1 MLDVAIIG
9 GGLSGLSL
17 AARLREAGT
26 HSVGVFEARSRLGG
40 RILSTPTAESDPDT
54 RFDLGPTWV
63 WPGDQPLLREFI
75 RRYDLQL
82 FPQFQYGRALF
93 QSAVGQVPLRIP
105 DPQAYSGAY
114 RIRGGAQ
121 RLIDVLAEQ
130 LSPEQVYLE
139 HRLLQVRQQ
148 GEGVALSF
156 EAPGNNVVQQARRVV
171 LCLPPRLLQQQ
182 VAFEPA
188 LDERLQQM
196 FAATPTWMAG
206 HAKVIVE
213 YERPFWREQGLSG
226 NGYGQYP
233 GAVLGEIFDACGV
246 GNGTEP
252 GRAALGGFFAL
263 PAGVRAQHRARLEE
277 AVISQLQELYG
288 PAAAEPV
295 AIHVMDWFQE
305 PATAVAADAD
315 VPSEHP
321 SYGHPWLRLDHW
333 NETLWFGASETDHR
347 FGGYLEGALQAAA
360 RVAAD
365 LTAS

>member
-9 GGLSGLSL
+9 GGLSGLAL
-17 AARLREAGT
+17 AGRLLEAGT
-26 HSVGVFEARSRLGG
+26 YSIGVFEARSRLGG
-40 RILSTPTAESDPDT
+40 RILSTPATGPDPET

-63 WPGDQPLLREFI
+63 WPGDQPLLRELI

-82 FPQFQYGRALF
+82 FPQYQYGRALF
-93 QSAVGQVPLRIP
+93 QSEVGQEPLRIP

-130 LSPEQVYLE
+130 LSPGQVHLE
-139 HRLLQVRQQ
+139 HRLLQVQQ
-148 GEGVALSF
+148 QDDGVALTF
-156 EAPGNNVVQQARRVV
+156 EHRGEPVVQLARRVV

-182 VAFEPA
+182 VVFEPA
-188 LDERLQQM
+188 LDDRLQQM

-206 HAKVIVE
+206 QAKVIVE

-233 GAVLGEIFDACGV
+233 GAVLGEIFDACDV
-246 GNGTEP
+246 GNGTDP

-263 PAGVRAQHRARLEE
+263 PAAVRAEHRARLEE

-295 AIHVMDWFQE
+295 AVHLLDWFQE
-305 PATAVAADAD
+305 PSSAVPADAD
-315 VPSEHP
+315 VPTEHP

-333 NETLWFGASETDHR
+333 GERLWFGATETDHR
-347 FGGYLEGALQAAA
+347 YGGYLEGALQAAA

-365 LTAS
+365 MVSG